1 MKVHKFEDHS
11 ACWAV
16 FYDDNIANL
25 SNYALCKRPGET
37 NMLKRSIASKRSYY
51 LILQGIVQNFI
62 IENSI
67 EVAQLSIALD
77 NRRLIK

>member
-1 MKVHKFEDHS
+1 
-11 ACWAV
+11 
-16 FYDDNIANL
+16 
-25 SNYALCKRPGET
+25 
-37 NMLKRSIASKRSYY
+37 MLKRSIASKRSYY